1 MTLTD
6 NPNTDRRFLSALLR
20 SEEELRMHA
29 RRLGNIATDTPGE
42 RRHLVEGGE
51 GEVALR
57 DVYLEAAR
65 ALETTRLEYIAG
77 LLLVTNATILIDNA
91 DCSAAEKGRAYKLVQ
106 VVGDLLT
113 AEQALPDPHA
123 RRGVAILRR
132 YQTGRLRR
140 ILQRINGGAD
150 VDLGA
155 GVDEAGRVGAFID
168 EAE

>member
-6 NPNTDRRFLSALLR
+6 NPTTDRRFLSAMMA

-29 RRLGNIATDTPGE
+29 RRLGSINTDTPGE

-51 GEVALR
+51 GEVPLR
-57 DVYLEAAR
+57 EVYLEAAR

-77 LLLVTNATILIDNA
+77 LLLVTNANNLIDN
-91 DCSAAEKGRAYKLVQ
+91 CGGSAAEKGRAYRLVQ
-106 VVGDLLT
+106 IVADLLT
-113 AEQALPDPHA
+113 AEQALVDPHT

-132 YQTGRLRR
+132 YQTGRLRKA
-140 ILQRINGGAD
+140 LQRLTGAES

-155 GVDEAGRVGAFID
+155 GVDDAGRVAAFID
-168 EAE
+168 EEG